1 MAGKILI
8 VDDVATNRIVL
19 KVRLGAVFHE
29 TFLASDGAGAL
40 RLVRECKP
48 DLLLLDL
55 ELPDMNG
62 IAVLQALRADPASRD
77 LPVIVHTATPSAEA
91 RLAALRAGA
100 DDVISKPADDQ
111 LLLARVRSLLRRRD
125 PAEAAQTPLLALQE
139 QAAPFDW
146 PGIIALTAFRG
157 ETGPRLRRALTP
169 LLPHRVT
176 LFGRAA
182 ALGGDSGMGT
192 GGMGTG
198 SMGTGPA
205 NSDPV
210 LPDAYLIDATGDTAA
225 AAFSLLSELRSD
237 PDNRHA
243 GIALLTDGPA
253 SAAMAFDLGADEA
266 ISVSA
271 PDQEIALRLA
281 AMVTRSRAAATRRAS
296 LRDNIRLAM
305 TDPLTG
311 LFNRRYALRRMG
323 EMSLA
328 AVDSGTGPAVMIV
341 DIDRF
346 KQVNDRFGHAAG
358 DTVLV
363 EVAAR
368 LSAGLAESDLIAR
381 IGGEEFLIA
390 LPNRTIAQA
399 QDKALALCAAIN
411 GTPVTLPDGAQVML
425 TISIGLSVSHP
436 GTLPDEAINLADRA
450 LLAAKMQGR
459 NRVIVGRS
467 AA

>member
-19 KVRLGAVFHE
+19 KVRLGAMFHE
-29 TFLASDGAGAL
+29 TFLASDGASAL
-40 RLVRECKP
+40 RLVRERKP

-55 ELPDMNG
+55 ELPDMDG

-100 DDVISKPADDQ
+100 DDVIMKPADEQ

-125 PAEAAQTPLLALQE
+125 PVEAAQTPLLALQD

-146 PGIIALTAFRG
+146 PGVIALTAFRG
-157 ETGPRLRRALTP
+157 EAGPRLRRALTP

-182 ALGGDSGMGT
+182 ALGGDSA
-192 GGMGTG
+192 TG
-198 SMGTGPA
+198 SGPA
-205 NSDPV
+205 SPDTAP
-210 LPDAYLIDATGDTAA
+210 PDAYLIDATGDTAA
-225 AAFSLLSELRSD
+225 AAFSLLSELRAD

-243 GIALLTDGPA
+243 GIALLTDGPI
-253 SAAMAFDLGADEA
+253 SAAMAYDLGADEA
-266 ISVSA
+266 IATSA
-271 PDQEIALRLA
+271 PDPEIALRLA
-281 AMVTRSRAAATRRAS
+281 AMVTRSRAAASRRAS

-328 AVDSGTGPAVMIV
+328 AVDSGTGPAVLIV

-368 LSAGLAESDLIAR
+368 LSAGLAETDLIAR

-390 LPNRTIAQA
+390 LPGRTLAQA
-399 QDKALALCAAIN
+399 QDKAYALCAAIN
-411 GTPVTLPDGAQVML
+411 GSPVTLPDGARVAL
-425 TISIGLSVSHP
+425 TISIGLSLARP
-436 GTLPDEAINLADRA
+436 GTLPDEAIDLADRA

>member
-19 KVRLGAVFHE
+19 KVRLGAMFHE
-29 TFLASDGAGAL
+29 TILASDGASAL

-55 ELPDMNG
+55 ELPDMDG
-62 IAVLQALRADPASRD
+62 IAVLQSLRADPASRD

-100 DDVISKPADDQ
+100 DDVIIKPADEQ

-125 PAEAAQTPLLALQE
+125 PVEAAQTPLLALQD
-139 QAAPFDW
+139 QPAPFDW
-146 PGIIALTAFRG
+146 PGVIALTAFRG
-157 ETGPRLRRALTP
+157 EAGPRLRRALTP

-182 ALGGDSGMGT
+182 ALGGDSGAAGT
-192 GGMGTG
+192 GLA
-198 SMGTGPA
+198 SPDPA
-205 NSDPV
+205 P
-210 LPDAYLIDATGDTAA
+210 PDAYLIDATGNTAA
-225 AAFSLLSELRSD
+225 AAFSLLSELRAD

-243 GIALLTDGPA
+243 GIALLTDGPT
-253 SAAMAFDLGADEA
+253 SAAMAYDLGADEA
-266 ISVSA
+266 ISTSA
-271 PDQEIALRLA
+271 PDPEIALRLA
-281 AMVTRSRAAATRRAS
+281 AMVTRSRAAASRRAS
-296 LRDNIRLAM
+296 LRDNIRLAL

-328 AVDSGTGPAVMIV
+328 AVDSGTGPAVLIV

-358 DTVLV
+358 DAVLV
-363 EVAAR
+363 EVAER
-368 LSAGLAESDLIAR
+368 LSAGLSESDLIAR

-390 LPNRTIAQA
+390 LPNRTLGQA
-399 QDKALALCAAIN
+399 QDKAHALCAAIN
-411 GTPVTLPDGAQVML
+411 GTPVTLPDGARVAL
-425 TISIGLSVSHP
+425 TISIGLSLARP
-436 GTLPDEAINLADRA
+436 GTLPDEAIDLADRA
-450 LLAAKMQGR
+450 LLVAKMQGR

>member
-40 RLVRECKP
+40 KQVRDRKP

-55 ELPDMNG
+55 ELPDMDG
-62 IAVLQALRADPASRD
+62 IAVLTALRADPASRD
-77 LPVIVHTATPSAEA
+77 LPVIVHTATPSVEA
-91 RLAALRAGA
+91 RMAALRAGA
-100 DDVISKPADDQ
+100 DDVIIKPADDQ
-111 LLLARVRSLLRRRD
+111 LLLARIRSLLRRRD
-125 PAEAAQTPLLALQE
+125 PAEAAQTPLLSLQE
-139 QAAPFDW
+139 QATPFDW
-146 PGIIALTAFRG
+146 PGVIALTAFRG
-157 ETGPRLRRALTP
+157 EAGPRLRRALAP
-169 LLPHRVT
+169 LLPHRLT

-182 ALGGDSGMGT
+182 ALGRDSAEAAQT
-192 GGMGTG
+192 DLA
-198 SMGTGPA
+198 P
-205 NSDPV
+205 
-210 LPDAYLIDATGDTAA
+210 PDAYLIDATAGNATAA
-225 AAFSLLSELRSD
+225 FGLLSELRSD

-243 GIALLTDGPA
+243 GIALLTDDPA
-253 SAAMAFDLGADEA
+253 QAAMAYDLGADEA
-266 ISVSA
+266 LSASA
-271 PDQEIALRLA
+271 PEAELALRLS
-281 AMVTRSRAAATRRAS
+281 AMITRSRAAASRRAS

-311 LFNRRYALRRMG
+311 LYNRRYALRRMG
-323 EMSLA
+323 EIS
-328 AVDSGTGPAVMIV
+328 VHSVNSGAGPAVLIV

-346 KQVNDRFGHAAG
+346 KQVNDRYGHAAG

-368 LSAGLAESDLIAR
+368 LSANLSDTDLIAR

-390 LPNRTIAQA
+390 LPNLTLSEAQA
-399 QDKALALCAAIN
+399 KAQALCAAIAHS
-411 GTPVTLPDGAQVML
+411 PIRLPDGVEVAL
-425 TISIGLSVSHP
+425 TISIGLSLARP
-436 GTLPDEAINLADRA
+436 GTLPDEAIDHADRA

-459 NRVIVGRS
+459 NRVIVSRS